1 MVVRPVTRR
10 LSDADTPDFNI
21 FLEIKHK
28 NNIRD
33 VAMPVLADKNT
44 PLIIAPLIIKII
56 LFRTDKRLIPRI
68 NPFGGQVS
76 VIHLL
81 RTHAH
86 IRIVTVHELHTPVRP
101 VNSLHHNPCSIIKI
115 EAERIYPIAI
125 KCPFSRQIKHIIGL
139 VRPNLHLSGVC
150 SRSHDHPHRAGI
162 VFIRAHHG
170 VRLRPRH
177 ICHRRGEIAFSPR
190 GGEINGKRILIIW
203 VDILHIYFEFADDVL
218 VRLENHIPD
227 NLVLIFSICRKY
239 PEIKQCTEIEEL
251 HLLEL
256 IVFPHKHIL
265 CKSER
270 HAHHRHR
277 SSVKLAS
284 LMGLHKW
291 NCYALHR
298 ISIDRFPPVSAHIYM
313 EYTRRYHVYTVTGL
327 HLMICSKP
335 ENRTW
340 LGCLYG
346 CPLGIDNLPS
356 LFQRK
361 SESVTCF
368 KNEMVIAHI

>member
-1 MVVRPVTRR
+1 M
-10 LSDADTPDFNI
+10 
-21 FLEIKHK
+21 
-28 NNIRD
+28 
-33 VAMPVLADKNT
+33 
-44 PLIIAPLIIKII
+44 APSIIKII
-56 LFRTDKRLIPRI
+56 IILNLRVRGKRTIPRI
-68 NPFGGQVS
+68 NPFGGQVT

-86 IRIVTVHELHTPVRP
+86 IRIVTVHELHTPVLP
-101 VNSLHHNPCSIIKI
+101 VNSLHHNPCSLRKI

-125 KCPFSRQIKHIIGL
+125 KCPCSRQIKHIIGL

-150 SRSHDHPHRAGI
+150 SRSHDHPHRAGM
-162 VFIRAHHG
+162 VLVRAHLG

-177 ICHRRGEIAFSPR
+177 ICQRRGEIAFSPR

-203 VDILHIYFEFADDVL
+203 VDILHIYLEFADDVL

-239 PEIKQCTEIEEL
+239 PEIKQRTEIEEL

-256 IVFPHKHIL
+256 IVFLHKHIL

-277 SSVKLAS
+277 RSVKLPA
-284 LMGLHKW
+284 LMALHKR
-291 NCYALHR
+291 NGYALHR
-298 ISIDRFPPVSAHIYM
+298 ISIERFSQVIEVSVIYLGDS
-313 EYTRRYHVYTVTGL
+313 RRHHTYTVTGL
-327 HLMICSKP
+327 HLKICSKP

-346 CPLGIDNLPS
+346 CPIGIGNLPIF
-356 LFQRK
+356 FQRK
-361 SESVTCF
+361 SEIVTCL
-368 KNEMVIAHI
+368 KNEMVTAHI

>member
-1 MVVRPVTRR
+1 MRPVKRR
-10 LSDADTPDFNI
+10 LSDTDTPDFNI

-44 PLIIAPLIIKII
+44 PLITAPQIIKII

-68 NPFGGQVS
+68 NPFVGQVT
-76 VIHLL
+76 VIHKL
-81 RTHAH
+81 RTTAP
-86 IRIVTVHELHTPVRP
+86 RIVTVHELHTPVRP
-101 VNSLHHNPCSIIKI
+101 VNSLHHNPCSLRKI

-125 KCPFSRQIKHIIGL
+125 KCPCSREIKHIIGL

-150 SRSHDHPHRAGI
+150 SRSHGHPHRAGM
-162 VFIRAHHG
+162 VLVRAHLG

-177 ICHRRGEIAFSPR
+177 ICQRRGEIAFSPR
-190 GGEINGKRILIIW
+190 GGEINGKRFLIIW

-227 NLVLIFSICRKY
+227 SLALICYICRKY

-251 HLLEL
+251 HLLEM
-256 IVFPHKHIL
+256 IVCPHKHIL

-270 HAHHRHR
+270 HAHHRHS

-298 ISIDRFPPVSAHIYM
+298 ISIDRFPPVIEVSVIYR
-313 EYTRRYHVYTVTGL
+313 EYTRRYHAYTVTGL

-361 SESVTCF
+361 SEIVTCF
-368 KNEMVIAHI
+368 KSEMVTAHI

>member
-1 MVVRPVTRR
+1 
-10 LSDADTPDFNI
+10 
-21 FLEIKHK
+21 
-28 NNIRD
+28 
-33 VAMPVLADKNT
+33 MPVLADKNT
-44 PLIIAPLIIKII
+44 PIIIAPLIIKII
-56 LFRTDKRLIPRI
+56 LIRTDKRTIPRI
-68 NPFGGQVS
+68 NPFGGQVT

-81 RTHAH
+81 RTQVH
-86 IRIVTVHELHTPVRP
+86 ILIVTVHELHHPVPRIIMQFTIRP
-101 VNSLHHNPCSIIKI
+101 FNLRIRPDNRLHHNPCGIIKI

-125 KCPFSRQIKHIIGL
+125 KCPCLRQIEHIIGL

-162 VFIRAHHG
+162 VLARAHHG

-190 GGEINGKRILIIW
+190 GGEINGKRCLIIR

-218 VRLENHIPD
+218 VCLENHIPD
-227 NLVLIFSICRKY
+227 NLALICCRKY
-239 PEIKQCTEIEEL
+239 PELKQCTEIEEL

-256 IVFPHKHIL
+256 IVLLHKHIL

-298 ISIDRFPPVSAHIYM
+298 ISIDRFPPVIEVSFIYR

-340 LGCLYG
+340 IGCLY
-346 CPLGIDNLPS
+346 
-356 LFQRK
+356 
-361 SESVTCF
+361 
-368 KNEMVIAHI
+368 